1 MVNKIAISISKELD
15 IALKKLS
22 EDRTISRSR
31 LIEICLRENPDIL
44 REIATY
50 QLKEAT
56 VCALCNDLFEKDD
69 IKIDTPKYGVI
80 CKECWSDKMGDLV
93 VSKPITDT

>member
-1 MVNKIAISISKELD
+1 MVNKIAISISRELD

-44 REIATY
+44 REINNY
-50 QLKEAT
+50 QLKEAN
-56 VCALCNDLFEKDD
+56 VCELCKDPFKPDD
-69 IKIDTPKYGVI
+69 IRIDTPKYGII
-80 CKECWSDKMGDLV
+80 CKECWSEKMGDLV

>member
-15 IALKKLS
+15 NALKKLS
-22 EDRTISRSR
+22 VDRTISRSR
-31 LIEICLRENPDIL
+31 LIEVCLRENPDIL
-44 REIATY
+44 REINNY
-50 QLKEAT
+50 QLKEADI
-56 VCALCNDLFEKDD
+56 CELCKDPFKPDD

-80 CKECWSDKMGDLV
+80 CKKCWSDKMGELV